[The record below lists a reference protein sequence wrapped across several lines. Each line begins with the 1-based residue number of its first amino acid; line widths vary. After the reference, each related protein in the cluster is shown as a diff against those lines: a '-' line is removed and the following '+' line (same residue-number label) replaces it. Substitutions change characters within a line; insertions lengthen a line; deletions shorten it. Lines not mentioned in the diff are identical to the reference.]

1 MSDSAELQDLRTEAE
16 ELLGKLGNIHTP
28 DAQELR
34 DRISRALSSTKSAL
48 SAAGESTADAV
59 KNALV
64 SADDYVHEN
73 PWIAIGVV
81 AGIAGAVG
89 FLAGIAA
96 APKSRFWG

>member
-1 MSDSAELQDLRTEAE
+1 MSDPAELQDLTAQAE

-28 DAQELR
+28 DAQALR
-34 DRISRALSSTKSAL
+34 DRVNQALVRTRSAL

-89 FLAGIAA
+89 FIAGIAA
-96 APKSRFWG
+96 APKTRFWG